1 VINLLLEIENLFVY
15 YYSLGGIIRA
25 VDGVSLAI
33 ERGEF
38 FGLIGESG
46 CGKST
51 LGNAILRLV
60 PPPGRIVAGR
70 IIFDGEDLLHKS
82 EEEMRAIRGNK
93 ISMIFQDPTAAL
105 DPVYTIGDQIIEAM
119 LAHNSI
125 SRKEAEK
132 RAVELLKMVG
142 IPRPEARLREYP
154 HQLSGG
160 MRQRVVISIAIANN
174 PDLIIADEPTTN
186 LDVTIEAQILTLLD
200 NIRKKLNTSI
210 LLITHNIGII
220 SEYTDRLAVMYAGK
234 LVEIGETE
242 SVLVDPKHPY
252 TQGLLGA
259 VPGRG
264 GRKTRVMEI
273 PGTVPSLANPP
284 RGCRFHPRCPYATE
298 ICSKEEPELRTL
310 SEGRIVACHLY

>member
-1 VINLLLEIENLFVY
+1 MINLLLEIENLFVY